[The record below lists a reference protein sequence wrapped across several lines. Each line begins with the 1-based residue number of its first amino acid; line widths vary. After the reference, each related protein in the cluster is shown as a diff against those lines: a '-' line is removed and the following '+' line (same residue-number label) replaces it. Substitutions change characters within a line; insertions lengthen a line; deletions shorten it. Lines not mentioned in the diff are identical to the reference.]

1 LITTSATSAQ
11 STTPTSVTQT
21 SQSPQGSNL
30 FGNSDFMMMLMAQ
43 MRNQNPMDPMDNK
56 DLLGQVT
63 SLNSLQE
70 LQSIKTWM
78 QEMVLANQAS
88 YAANLLGKNVTADL
102 GNGRLVQG
110 VVSAASWED
119 GKMMLQVGAQEI
131 PLSAVSEVTG
141 G

>member
-1 LITTSATSAQ
+1 LITSSVTSAQ
-11 STTPTSVTQT
+11 NTLPAVTSQT
-21 SQSPQGSNL
+21 SQSSNP
-30 FGNSDFMMMLMAQ
+30 FGNSDFMLMLMAQ
-43 MRNQNPMDPMDNK
+43 LRNQNPMDPMDNK

-88 YAANLLGKNVTADL
+88 YAANLLGKTVTADL
-102 GNGRLVQG
+102 GNGRIVEG
-110 VVSAASWED
+110 IVSSASWEN
-119 GKMMLQVGAQEI
+119 GAMMLQIGAQEV
-131 PLSAVSEVTG
+131 PLSTVSEVKG